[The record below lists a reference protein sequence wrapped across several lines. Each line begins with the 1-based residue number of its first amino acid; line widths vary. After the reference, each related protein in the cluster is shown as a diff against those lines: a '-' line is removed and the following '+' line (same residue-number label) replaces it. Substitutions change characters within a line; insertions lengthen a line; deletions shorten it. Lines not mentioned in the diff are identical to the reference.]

1 MTAREFVD
9 GLWAVYDEKHKT
21 DNMRYVMEDKLTR
34 YVVKDKLKYV
44 LSNIA
49 ANEEITRNQAAKIL
63 HTFIRDVLRIPD
75 ISDEN
80 VLQKA
85 TELKDLYDCR
95 TCVSDIVQVY
105 VRGIMDAGYVIKET
119 GMKMF
124 GGREL
129 LAESEWSNIRHT
141 LKCYLFSN

>member
-9 GLWAVYDEKHKT
+9 GLWVVYDEKQQT
-21 DNMRYVMEDKLTR
+21 DNMRYVME
-34 YVVKDKLKYV
+34 DKLKYV

>member
-9 GLWAVYDEKHKT
+9 SLWTLYDEKQQT
-21 DNMRYVMEDKLTR
+21 GATRCEME
-34 YVVKDKLKYV
+34 DKLKYV

-63 HTFIRDVLRIPD
+63 HAFIRDVMGMPD
-75 ISDEN
+75 ITDES

-95 TCVSDIVQVY
+95 TCVSDIVQMY

-124 GGREL
+124 AGREL
-129 LAESEWSNIRHT
+129 LTESEWSNIRHT

>member
-9 GLWAVYDEKHKT
+9 GLWVVYDEKQQT
-21 DNMRYVMEDKLTR
+21 DNMRYVIE
-34 YVVKDKLKYV
+34 DKLKYV

-63 HTFIRDVLRIPD
+63 HAFIRDVMGMPD
-75 ISDEN
+75 ITDES

-95 TCVSDIVQVY
+95 TCVSDIMQVY

>member
-9 GLWAVYDEKHKT
+9 SLWAACGENRQSGT
-21 DNMRYVMEDKLTR
+21 TPCVME
-34 YVVKDKLKYV
+34 DKLKYV

-63 HTFIRDVLRIPD
+63 HAFIRDVMGMPD
-75 ISDEN
+75 ITDES

-95 TCVSDIVQVY
+95 TCVSDIMQVY

>member
-9 GLWAVYDEKHKT
+9 GLWVVYDEKQQT
-21 DNMRYVMEDKLTR
+21 DNMRYVME
-34 YVVKDKLKYV
+34 DKLKYV

-63 HTFIRDVLRIPD
+63 HAFIRDVMGMPD
-75 ISDEN
+75 ITDES

-95 TCVSDIVQVY
+95 TCVSDIVQMY
-105 VRGIMDAGYVIKET
+105 VRGIMDVGYVIKET

-124 GGREL
+124 GGVETFAASGLDEICQR
-129 LAESEWSNIRHT
+129 
-141 LKCYLFSN
+141 LKEMTR

>member
-9 GLWAVYDEKHKT
+9 GLWAVFDEKQQT
-21 DNMRYVMEDKLTR
+21 DNMR

-49 ANEEITRNQAAKIL
+49 ANEEITRNQAAKSL
-63 HTFIRDVLRIPD
+63 HTFIRDVLQIPD
-75 ISDEN
+75 ITDEN

-95 TCVSDIVQVY
+95 TCVSDIMQVY

-124 GGREL
+124 AGREL
-129 LAESEWSNIRHT
+129 LTESEWSNIRHT

>member
-9 GLWAVYDEKHKT
+9 GLWVVYDEKHKT

>member
-9 GLWAVYDEKHKT
+9 GLWVVYDKKQQT
-21 DNMRYVMEDKLTR
+21 DNMRYVME
-34 YVVKDKLKYV
+34 DKLKYV

-63 HTFIRDVLRIPD
+63 HAFIRDVMGMPD
-75 ISDEN
+75 ITDES

-95 TCVSDIVQVY
+95 TCVSDIVQMY

>member
-9 GLWAVYDEKHKT
+9 GLWVVYDEKQQT
-21 DNMRYVMEDKLTR
+21 DNMRYVME
-34 YVVKDKLKYV
+34 DKLKYV

-49 ANEEITRNQAAKIL
+49 ANEEITRNQATKIL
-63 HTFIRDVLRIPD
+63 HAFIRDVMGMPD
-75 ISDEN
+75 ITDES

-95 TCVSDIVQVY
+95 TCVSDIMQVY